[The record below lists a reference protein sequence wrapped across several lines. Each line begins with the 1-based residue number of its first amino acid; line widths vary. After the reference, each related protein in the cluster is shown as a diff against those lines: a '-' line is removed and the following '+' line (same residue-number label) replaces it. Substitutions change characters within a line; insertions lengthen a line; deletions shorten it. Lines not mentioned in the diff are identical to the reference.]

1 MKKNILVAALLFGIV
16 GCVNVGGGNS
26 SGGGGQQFNTFKAGD
41 IVKMLTTPMSYSTT
55 STVNPDVYTD
65 TSCYT
70 MGVSGGGQ
78 RQIVFY
84 PTSTC
89 YSVATGSGL
98 SPAYTNLEPRLKNP
112 LDVPITIAMD
122 ESYNAYIGVKGQT
135 GTPNYLLKCTT
146 VNNGAGGTCYPAES
160 YTPLLP
166 KGATGS
172 IAQTNGLINDG
183 YGRLYTIGTCLESQV
198 GDTPGQ
204 QCIYMSNDG
213 ANTWNSITNGLANA
227 QAGQN
232 RLPSLQMWNL
242 LPNNQPLPNTGGSGG
257 SVNVNISYLDPVTKV
272 RLSYV
277 YFSNVPQTVNPAD
290 PSSYGY
296 SWGMSMYGAGGVLP
310 VSSAAIN
317 PNTSVIYSAAKSTA
331 GNPNY
336 GQVGYIGFYA
346 QGIPPNNPNI
356 WNWRSE
362 SVTYSDSNP
371 NPAGR
376 FVTNVSVDNASH
388 VYFTLSDG
396 TSYYGAAPR

>member
-26 SGGGGQQFNTFKAGD
+26 SSGGGTQFNTFQAGGD
-41 IVKMLTTPMSYSTT
+41 TVKMLTTPMSFGST

-70 MGVSGGGQ
+70 MGVSGGGD

-84 PTSTC
+84 PVSTC
-89 YSVATGSGL
+89 YTVATGSGL
-98 SPAYTNLEPRLKNP
+98 SPAITSLESKLKNT

-122 ESYNAYIGVKGQT
+122 ESYTAYIGVKGQT
-135 GTPNYLLKCTT
+135 GTPNYLLKCTQ

-166 KGATGS
+166 PGATNS
-172 IAQTNGLINDG
+172 IAQANGLINDG
-183 YGRLYTIGTCLESQV
+183 YGRLYTIGTCQESQV
-198 GDTPGQ
+198 HTVGQ

-213 ANTWNSITNGLANA
+213 ANTWNSITNGLAEA

-257 SVNVNISYLDPVTKV
+257 SVNVNLSYLDPVTKTRV
-272 RLSYV
+272 SYV
-277 YFSNVPQTVNPAD
+277 YYSGVPQTVNPAD
-290 PSSYGY
+290 VSYGY
-296 SWGMSMYGAGGVLP
+296 NWVVSMYGQGGVLP

-317 PNTSVIYSAAKSTA
+317 PNTSVIYSAARSSA
-331 GNPNY
+331 GNPNN
-336 GQVGYIGFYA
+336 GQVGYLGFYA
-346 QGIPPNNPNI
+346 QGIPPYNPNV
-356 WNWRSE
+356 WGWMSE
-362 SVTYSDSNP
+362 SVTYSDANL
-371 NPAGR
+371 GQR
-376 FVTNVSVDNASH
+376 FVTNVSVDNSNH

-396 TSYYGAAPR
+396 TSYYGTAPR